1 MLTFLGRRLLAT
13 VALLFFVSLVV
24 FLLVHALPG
33 DPALLFLGEEVD
45 KDTLVKFRARL
56 GFDRPLPLQYAEWLG
71 RAVRGDLGRSLR
83 TNQPVTHAILE
94 RLPVT
99 LELMVAA
106 LLVSLLI
113 AIPMGILSAVKR
125 NSGIDLGGT
134 LIALIGFSMPGFWLG
149 LILIYVFALVLR
161 WLPPSGFVSI
171 TAGLPENLRSL
182 ALPAITLGAA
192 LAAVV
197 TRQLRS
203 GMLEV
208 LRQDYVRTAQAKGLA
223 QRAVV
228 GKHALKNALISV
240 VTVIGLQIGGLLGN
254 TIITET
260 LFALPGVGRLM
271 IDSIFS
277 RDFFVVQGVILF
289 LAAGYVVAN
298 LLVDVV
304 YSWLD
309 PRIRLA

>member
-24 FLLVHALPG
+24 FLLVHALP
-33 DPALLFLGEEVD
+33 
-45 KDTLVKFRARL
+45 
-56 GFDRPLPLQYAEWLG
+56 
-71 RAVRGDLGRSLR
+71 GDLGRSLR

-161 WLPPSGFVSI
+161 WPAPSG
-171 TAGLPENLRSL
+171 
-182 ALPAITLGAA
+182 
-192 LAAVV
+192 VV
-197 TRQLRS
+197 
-203 GMLEV
+203 
-208 LRQDYVRTAQAKGLA
+208 
-223 QRAVV
+223 
-228 GKHALKNALISV
+228 
-240 VTVIGLQIGGLLGN
+240 
-254 TIITET
+254 
-260 LFALPGVGRLM
+260 
-271 IDSIFS
+271 
-277 RDFFVVQGVILF
+277 
-289 LAAGYVVAN
+289 
-298 LLVDVV
+298 
-304 YSWLD
+304 
-309 PRIRLA
+309 